1 MNKGLFTYKEKRD
14 YRNATGKLERL
25 AKMNNDYKIE
35 FYFKGNYPTYRAGM
49 KLPKNRT
56 KRINYIKEN
65 PEKGRG
71 NKPVNEVAEILLVKG
86 IKGKSNGK
94 VGRPKKKRWKVFETA
109 YEVYGKKWK
118 RFVFKDIADMIVKKD
133 VRNIYEGYWKLRNVA
148 VNDIKNI
155 IWNINTPKLEKSTIN
170 YKRSL
175 FGTYEGFAEKPLIET
190 MRMVNA
196 LRGRVVKINRGG
208 GRPKKMPEQ
217 EEMYRVTSS
226 RGDSYLIPKSSW
238 DNRFKSLWF

>member
-1 MNKGLFTYKEKRD
+1 MAQFLSIREKRD
-14 YRNATGKLERL
+14 YRNSRGKLARL
-25 AKMNNDYKIE
+25 ASMNNDYKIE

-49 KLPKNRT
+49 KLPQNRT
-56 KRINYIKEN
+56 KRIEYIKEN

-71 NKPVNEVAEILLVKG
+71 NIPVGDVAEMLMVKG
-86 IKGKSNGK
+86 IPGKSNGK
-94 VGRPKKKRWKVFETA
+94 RGRPRKKVWRVFDIA
-109 YEVYGKKWK
+109 RKKYHKKWK
-118 RFVFKDIADMIVKKD
+118 RFVDKNIASLILKGE
-133 VRNIYEGYWKLRNVA
+133 VRSIYEGYWKLRNVA
-148 VNDIKNI
+148 VDDIKDV
-155 IWNINTPKLEKSTIN
+155 IWSIRSPTLEQSTIN
-170 YKRSL
+170 YKKKL
-175 FGTYEGFAEKPLIET
+175 FSTYGGLAEKPLIET

-238 DNRFKSLWF
+238 ENRFRSLWF